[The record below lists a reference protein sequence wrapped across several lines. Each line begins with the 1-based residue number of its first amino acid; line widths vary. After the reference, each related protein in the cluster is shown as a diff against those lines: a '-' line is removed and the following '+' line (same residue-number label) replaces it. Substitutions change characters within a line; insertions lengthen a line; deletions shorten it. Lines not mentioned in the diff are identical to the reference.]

1 MRNTI
6 LIAAIAVLSTN
17 AYAGPSRGLS
27 LATNEDPTLQST
39 QRSDIAA
46 PAAAA
51 QTTPSAPTCAAAPA
65 EANQPT
71 ERAKPKKQ
79 HMTTEVRVIYELHR
93 HGIYW

>member
-6 LIAAIAVLSTN
+6 LIAAIAILSTN

-27 LATNEDPTLQST
+27 LATNEEPTLQST
-39 QRSDIAA
+39 QRANVAA
-46 PAAAA
+46 PAAAVEP
-51 QTTPSAPTCAAAPA
+51 TPSAPTCAAAPVQ
-65 EANQPT
+65 ANQPT

-93 HGIYW
+93 YGIYC

>member
-6 LIAAIAVLSTN
+6 LIAAIAILSTN

-27 LATNEDPTLQST
+27 LVTNEDPTLQST
-39 QRSDIAA
+39 QRADVAA
-46 PAAAA
+46 PAAAD
-51 QTTPSAPTCAAAPA
+51 QPTPTCAAAPVQ
-65 EANQPT
+65 ANQPT

-93 HGIYW
+93 YGIYW